1 MDDQSGI
8 SPGDLRIRILSLGL
22 LSMGVCL
29 MTSCG
34 LVRAPFR
41 IVGGLTRAT
50 VEAGR
55 KAKAKSQAKKERKRL
70 EEEAEEAAGQQAEDA
85 ATMDGGLLPPIQDVN
100 DGEVPEL
107 ILEPLPPPEEATVPA
122 LPQ

>member
-1 MDDQSGI
+1 MGDRLRI
-8 SPGDLRIRILSLGL
+8 SPGDLRIRSATLCL
-22 LSMGVCL
+22 LLAGVVL
-29 MTSCG
+29 TASCG

-55 KAKAKSQAKKERKRL
+55 KAKAKAQAKSERRKLEKEAK
-70 EEEAEEAAGQQAEDA
+70 EAKQEAEDA
-85 ATMDGGLLPPIQDVN
+85 ATMDGGVLPPLQDGI
-100 DGEVPEL
+100 DGEAPEL
-107 ILEPLPPPEEATVPA
+107 ILEPLPPPEEATLPA

>member
-1 MDDQSGI
+1 VNHRH
-8 SPGDLRIRILSLGL
+8 LRIFVL
-22 LSMGVCL
+22 LTAVCL
-29 MTSCG
+29 TTSCG

-55 KAKAKSQAKKERKRL
+55 KAKAKSQAKKERKRM
-70 EEEAEEAAGQQAEDA
+70 EKEAEEAANQQAEDA
-85 ATMDGGLLPPIQDVN
+85 ATMDGGVLPPIQDEN
-100 DGEVPEL
+100 GGEVPDL